1 MRGSTAAV
9 RPQAASRRMSPR
21 GVIGTLWGGAFV
33 VCLGMTFSLFFAGWI
48 EEDNL
53 RKLVSQLSESYSVY
67 LTSIA
72 AFYYGRKHAA
82 RRGPATPTD
91 PAAFTIA
98 LLATLLYN
106 AAIVTMLARVV
117 LLVAAVEPTMA
128 LIGYVSSTLSWVVAP
143 AVAYFFVKVP
153 GQEK

>member
-1 MRGSTAAV
+1 MRGSTTAV
-9 RPQAASRRMSPR
+9 RSQAAPRRMSPR

-33 VCLGMTFSLFFAGWI
+33 GCLGMSFSLFFAGWI

-72 AFYYGRKHAA
+72 AFYYGRKQAA
-82 RRGPATPTD
+82 RHGQATPTD

-106 AAIVTMLARVV
+106 AAIMAMLARVV
-117 LLVAAVEPTMA
+117 LLMAVVEPTIT

-143 AVAYFFVKVP
+143 AVAYFFVKMP
-153 GQEK
+153 EQEK